1 MTGMPIKI
9 YENLDEKQCNAVGD
23 EGEVN
28 THCQVAYP
36 LEVINEEG
44 RRNVNFECLR
54 GDERR
59 SYSRVLMR
67 ECLVFRVC
75 NRADAIHFCVE
86 SFGVLLVWAVA
97 VKNAW
102 CR

>member
-28 THCQVAYP
+28 TQCQEAYP
-36 LEVINEEG
+36 HGVINEEG
-44 RRNVNFECLR
+44 RRNNNFECLR

-59 SYSRVLMR
+59 SYSRVLLR
-67 ECLVFRVC
+67 ECHPWSLECVIGQMLSTFVLRVLG
-75 NRADAIHFCVE
+75 FC
-86 SFGVLLVWAVA
+86 
-97 VKNAW
+97 
-102 CR
+102 

>member
-28 THCQVAYP
+28 THSQVAYP

-44 RRNVNFECLR
+44 SMNVNFECLR
-54 GDERR
+54 GD
-59 SYSRVLMR
+59 
-67 ECLVFRVC
+67 
-75 NRADAIHFCVE
+75 
-86 SFGVLLVWAVA
+86 
-97 VKNAW
+97 
-102 CR
+102 

>member
-1 MTGMPIKI
+1 MPIKI

-28 THCQVAYP
+28 TQCQVAYP

-54 GDERR
+54 CDERR
-59 SYSRVLMR
+59 SYSRALLHY
-67 ECLVFRVC
+67 CKS
-75 NRADAIHFCVE
+75 AIL
-86 SFGVLLVWAVA
+86 GL
-97 VKNAW
+97 
-102 CR
+102 